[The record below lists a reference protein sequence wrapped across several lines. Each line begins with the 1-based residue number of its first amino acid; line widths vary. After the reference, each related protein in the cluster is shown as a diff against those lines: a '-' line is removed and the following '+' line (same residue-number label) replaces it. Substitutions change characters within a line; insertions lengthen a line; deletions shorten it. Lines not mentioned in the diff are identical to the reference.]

1 MRVLGAP
8 RLPFVYCPSRMTL
21 FVVVVCLFEPT
32 AVSLAICYIR
42 FPFFFLSFVVIIGGV
57 HSYFCA

>member
-8 RLPFVYCPSRMTL
+8 RLPFVYCLSRMTL
-21 FVVVVCLFEPT
+21 FFVVVCLFEPT

-42 FPFFFLSFVVIIGGV
+42 FPFFFLSRL
-57 HSYFCA
+57 